1 MSKGLFDARRQL
13 SSVTTM
19 IKQDK
24 VANAVQTMYGGLQG
38 MLREQLLKSERDEFS
53 QIITNAVRALNGN
66 EKIRTHF
73 SIQISYTP
81 GQESALLDTIR
92 LLMET
97 MDSVALEE
105 ADRMFKEREAR
116 KKAQLE
122 QALADLAAGKV
133 EAAKSVFATLTF
145 EHPDDV
151 SLLVEISEGLEKAG
165 HLDDAIL
172 YMEKAAALDPDS
184 AYIQNR
190 LGILYRK
197 AKKYENSEQAFTKA
211 QTLTPDDPYIY
222 FNKGRLYLDC
232 EKWQQAKDAAMNALL
247 LEPSF
252 IEAEKLAEYAAKR
265 V

>member
-19 IKQDK
+19 LKQDK

-53 QIITNAVRALNGN
+53 QIITNAVRALNSN
-66 EKIRTHF
+66 DKIKTHF

-81 GQESALLDTIR
+81 GQESALLETIK

-105 ADRMFKEREAR
+105 ADRIFREREAK
-116 KKAQLE
+116 KKAMLE
-122 QALADLAAGKV
+122 QGLAELAAGKTDP
-133 EAAKSVFATLTF
+133 ARGIFSSLTL

-151 SLLVEISEGLEKAG
+151 SMLVEISEGFEKAG
-165 HLDDAIL
+165 QLQDAVM

-197 AKKYENSEQAFTKA
+197 SKIYDKSEAAFAKA
-211 QTLTPDDPYIY
+211 QSLTPDDAYIY

-232 EKWQQAKDAAMNALL
+232 EKWQLAKDAAMNALL
-247 LEPSF
+247 LQPSF

-265 V
+265 I